1 MGAGGEATRR
11 WASRRA
17 DVRAEAPHE
26 VGGKSDL
33 RRGTRG
39 AFARGRRQ
47 TSYEKLH
54 ELADW
59 KRIGLHDKY
68 ADATMVRDARARKRR
83 AREATTR
90 HRLFDRL
97 SRAQTRHAGNRRTR
111 VRFHSTRSSFLF
123 LLAKLLRS
131 FATFRAP
138 SDGLTSH
145 PLLPTFSVCL
155 FLSFGTSLERYDRRC
170 LCSPAP

>member
-26 VGGKSDL
+26 AGGKSDL

-97 SRAQTRHAGNRRTR
+97 PSPDSARGKPSDPRAFSFHTLFFFFFFWRRG
-111 VRFHSTRSSFLF
+111 
-123 LLAKLLRS
+123 RS

-155 FLSFGTSLERYDRRC
+155 FLSFGTSLERHDRRC
-170 LCSPAP
+170 LRSPAP

>member
-11 WASRRA
+11 LVPRRA
-17 DVRAEAPHE
+17 DARAEAPQE
-26 VGGKSDL
+26 AGRKSDL

-68 ADATMVRDARARKRR
+68 ADATMVRDPRTRARR

-90 HRLFDRL
+90 HRPIGASSRLGTAETVGPASVFITDRFSL
-97 SRAQTRHAGNRRTR
+97 SRVSRRKR
-111 VRFHSTRSSFLF
+111 N
-123 LLAKLLRS
+123 
-131 FATFRAP
+131 
-138 SDGLTSH
+138 
-145 PLLPTFSVCL
+145 
-155 FLSFGTSLERYDRRC
+155 
-170 LCSPAP
+170 

>member
-26 VGGKSDL
+26 AGGKSDL

-97 SRAQTRHAGNRRTR
+97 GEQKDSARGKPSDPRAFSIHTLFFFFFFWRRG
-111 VRFHSTRSSFLF
+111 
-123 LLAKLLRS
+123 RS

-145 PLLPTFSVCL
+145 PL
-155 FLSFGTSLERYDRRC
+155 
-170 LCSPAP
+170 

>member
-17 DVRAEAPHE
+17 DARAEAPQE
-26 VGGKSDL
+26 AGGKSDL

-68 ADATMVRDARARKRR
+68 ADATMVRDPDHERGERARRRR
-83 AREATTR
+83 ATVRSA
-90 HRLFDRL
+90 L
-97 SRAQTRHAGNRRTR
+97 SRTRHAGNRRTR
-111 VRFHSTRSSFLF
+111 ERFHGDHVSFF
-123 LLAKLLRS
+123 
-131 FATFRAP
+131 FF
-138 SDGLTSH
+138 
-145 PLLPTFSVCL
+145 FSVTRAIARL
-155 FLSFGTSLERYDRRC
+155 
-170 LCSPAP
+170 

>member
-17 DVRAEAPHE
+17 DARAEAPQE
-26 VGGKSDL
+26 AGGKSDL

-68 ADATMVRDARARKRR
+68 ADATMVRDPDHERGERARRRR
-83 AREATTR
+83 ATV
-90 HRLFDRL
+90 LFRPL
-97 SRAQTRHAGNRRTR
+97 STTRHAGNRRTR
-111 VRFHSTRSSFLF
+111 ERFH
-123 LLAKLLRS
+123 
-131 FATFRAP
+131 
-138 SDGLTSH
+138 
-145 PLLPTFSVCL
+145 
-155 FLSFGTSLERYDRRC
+155 
-170 LCSPAP
+170 

>member
-17 DVRAEAPHE
+17 DARAEAPQE
-26 VGGKSDL
+26 ACGKSDL

-68 ADATMVRDARARKRR
+68 ADATMVRDPDHERGERARRRR
-83 AREATTR
+83 ATVRSASFQNSARRKPSDESERFQFSDVSSSRAR
-90 HRLFDRL
+90 HRATLTDVSPFD
-97 SRAQTRHAGNRRTR
+97 
-111 VRFHSTRSSFLF
+111 
-123 LLAKLLRS
+123 
-131 FATFRAP
+131 
-138 SDGLTSH
+138 
-145 PLLPTFSVCL
+145 
-155 FLSFGTSLERYDRRC
+155 
-170 LCSPAP
+170 

>member
-26 VGGKSDL
+26 AGGKSDL

-68 ADATMVRDARARKRR
+68 ADATMVR
-83 AREATTR
+83 
-90 HRLFDRL
+90 
-97 SRAQTRHAGNRRTR
+97 AQTRHAGNRRRR
-111 VRFHSTRSSFLF
+111 VRFPFHALF
-123 LLAKLLRS
+123 FFFFFWSVAS
-131 FATFRAP
+131 CATFRAP

-145 PLLPTFSVCL
+145 PL
-155 FLSFGTSLERYDRRC
+155 
-170 LCSPAP
+170 

>member
-26 VGGKSDL
+26 AGGKSDL

-68 ADATMVRDARARKRR
+68 ADATMVRDARARARR

-90 HRLFDRL
+90 HRPIAPPRLGTRETVGPACVFDATRFFFF
-97 SRAQTRHAGNRRTR
+97 SFFARRAM
-111 VRFHSTRSSFLF
+111 
-123 LLAKLLRS
+123 
-131 FATFRAP
+131 
-138 SDGLTSH
+138 D
-145 PLLPTFSVCL
+145 
-155 FLSFGTSLERYDRRC
+155 
-170 LCSPAP
+170 

>member
-17 DVRAEAPHE
+17 DARAEAPQE
-26 VGGKSDL
+26 AGGKSDL

-68 ADATMVRDARARKRR
+68 ADATMVRDPDHERGERARRRR
-83 AREATTR
+83 ATVRSE
-90 HRLFDRL
+90 LFPEL
-97 SRAQTRHAGNRRTR
+97 GTPETVGPASVFTNHTSFFFSRARWRD
-111 VRFHSTRSSFLF
+111 F
-123 LLAKLLRS
+123 
-131 FATFRAP
+131 
-138 SDGLTSH
+138 D
-145 PLLPTFSVCL
+145 
-155 FLSFGTSLERYDRRC
+155 
-170 LCSPAP
+170 

>member
-17 DVRAEAPHE
+17 DARAEAPQE
-26 VGGKSDL
+26 AGGKSDL

-68 ADATMVRDARARKRR
+68 ADATMVRDPDHERGERARRRR
-83 AREATTR
+83 ATVRSAS
-90 HRLFDRL
+90 FQN
-97 SRAQTRHAGNRRTR
+97 SARR
-111 VRFHSTRSSFLF
+111 
-123 LLAKLLRS
+123 K
-131 FATFRAP
+131 P
-138 SDGLTSH
+138 SD
-145 PLLPTFSVCL
+145 PRAFSLRVVETCTQSRD
-155 FLSFGTSLERYDRRC
+155 FD
-170 LCSPAP
+170 

>member
-17 DVRAEAPHE
+17 DARAEAPQE
-26 VGGKSDL
+26 AGGKSDL

-68 ADATMVRDARARKRR
+68 ADATMVRDPDHERGERARRRR
-83 AREATTR
+83 ATVRSASFQNSARRKPSDESER
-90 HRLFDRL
+90 FQFSDMSS
-97 SRAQTRHAGNRRTR
+97 SRARWRD
-111 VRFHSTRSSFLF
+111 F
-123 LLAKLLRS
+123 
-131 FATFRAP
+131 
-138 SDGLTSH
+138 D
-145 PLLPTFSVCL
+145 
-155 FLSFGTSLERYDRRC
+155 
-170 LCSPAP
+170 

>member
-17 DVRAEAPHE
+17 DARAEAPQE
-26 VGGKSDL
+26 AGGKSDL

-68 ADATMVRDARARKRR
+68 ADATMVRDPDHERGERARRRR
-83 AREATTR
+83 ATVRSELFPELGTPETVGPASVFTSCCR
-90 HRLFDRL
+90 NVHAIARL
-97 SRAQTRHAGNRRTR
+97 
-111 VRFHSTRSSFLF
+111 
-123 LLAKLLRS
+123 
-131 FATFRAP
+131 
-138 SDGLTSH
+138 
-145 PLLPTFSVCL
+145 
-155 FLSFGTSLERYDRRC
+155 
-170 LCSPAP
+170 

>member
-26 VGGKSDL
+26 AGGKSDL

-68 ADATMVRDARARKRR
+68 ADATMVRDARARNRR

-111 VRFHSTRSSFLF
+111 VRFRSTRFSF
-123 LLAKLLRS
+123 S
-131 FATFRAP
+131 FSFGDAGEASRRAP

-145 PLLPTFSVCL
+145 PLLTHFFLSVS
-155 FLSFGTSLERYDRRC
+155 SFGTSLERHDRRC

>member
-17 DVRAEAPHE
+17 DARAEAPQE
-26 VGGKSDL
+26 AGGKSDL

-68 ADATMVRDARARKRR
+68 ADATMVRDPDHDIGERARRRR
-83 AREATTR
+83 ATVRSASFQNSARRKPSDESER
-90 HRLFDRL
+90 FQFFQFSDVSS
-97 SRAQTRHAGNRRTR
+97 SRARRR
-111 VRFHSTRSSFLF
+111 DF
-123 LLAKLLRS
+123 
-131 FATFRAP
+131 
-138 SDGLTSH
+138 D
-145 PLLPTFSVCL
+145 
-155 FLSFGTSLERYDRRC
+155 
-170 LCSPAP
+170 